1 MVDICKLLWWR
12 LALGLLLASRPCGL
26 LEKQMVSDVF
36 TINSPREQ
44 RFLDDHGRC
53 EPDDLGSRCFDF
65 TTGFPCILDV
75 ILKRHHLSIIH
86 MTYTSSLIDTRV
98 TTSCV
103 LCWLWQE
110 RNGRKTRTQGKK
122 SQARDHLRRIKN
134 TGCKASH
141 NDGSRFVT
149 PSAQKTCKH
158 GFQVVNQEVKSY
170 YYKKRPLDETTRI
183 DLLSWQNCLPL
194 LMSA

>member
-1 MVDICKLLWWR
+1 MPYATQNSVVDICKLLWWR

-36 TINSPREQ
+36 TINLHASNA
-44 RFLDDHGRC
+44 FLDDHGRC
-53 EPDDLGSRCFDF
+53 ERDDLGSRCFDF

-122 SQARDHLRRIKN
+122 RWGPRSLASYQKHWLQSVAQWWLSFCYSLRPESLQAWV
-134 TGCKASH
+134 S
-141 NDGSRFVT
+141 S
-149 PSAQKTCKH
+149 S
-158 GFQVVNQEVKSY
+158 
-170 YYKKRPLDETTRI
+170 
-183 DLLSWQNCLPL
+183 
-194 LMSA
+194 